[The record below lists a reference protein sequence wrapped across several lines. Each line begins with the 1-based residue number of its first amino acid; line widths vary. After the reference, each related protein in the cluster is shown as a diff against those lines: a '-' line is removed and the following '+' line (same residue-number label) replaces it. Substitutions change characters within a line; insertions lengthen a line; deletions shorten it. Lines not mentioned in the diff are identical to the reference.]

1 MAIRFPAS
9 MQNRPQ
15 NFSAR
20 RNRGR
25 PSMRHTFVIRRAQ
38 VKPGTFRQDCLP
50 VAAPP
55 SKQVIRLG
63 TEIGLRRYNMVG
75 RASRVGDAARRVLQ
89 SGAGLAIGI
98 GIGLAPVTAHAET
111 ISDALV
117 KAYQSNPQ
125 LNAERARQ
133 RATDENV
140 PQALAGY
147 RPQIVAS
154 LSSGLQAVRNLLPD
168 NLVQTAT
175 QKPWTIGLTVTQTL
189 FNGFKTANSVRV
201 AEFQVLSG
209 REALRNVG
217 QGVLLDAVTAY
228 TNVLANQSLVDAQ
241 RANVGSLR
249 ETLGVTQKRL
259 AAGDVTPTDTA
270 QAEARLSRGLSDL
283 NAAEVALAISQAT
296 YTQVIGMQPS
306 RLSPA
311 PPVDRLLPRSRD
323 EATGLAFK
331 ANPAVLAAGY
341 DVDIATKTINVA
353 ESSLYPTVTLQGSV
367 SRERQNDPTLSVK
380 QTDQASIIGA
390 VTAPIYD
397 GGTAASQ
404 TRQAKEV
411 ASQSRL
417 VLEQVRN
424 QARTAAVAAW
434 VANEGAKVAVSAAES
449 EVRAADVALQG
460 VRKEAQGGQRTTVD
474 VLNSQQDLI
483 AAKARLI
490 GAQRDRVIASYT
502 LLSAVG
508 SLDVKTLGLRTPDYL
523 PEVHYHQVRDA
534 WHGLRTPSGQ

>member
-1 MAIRFPAS
+1 MVR
-9 MQNRPQ
+9 QGWR
-15 NFSAR
+15 
-20 RNRGR
+20 
-25 PSMRHTFVIRRAQ
+25 VRRA
-38 VKPGTFRQDCLP
+38 
-50 VAAPP
+50 
-55 SKQVIRLG
+55 
-63 TEIGLRRYNMVG
+63 
-75 RASRVGDAARRVLQ
+75 ARCVLQ
-89 SGAGLAIGI
+89 SGICLAIAAGI
-98 GIGLAPVTAHAET
+98 ALPAAPAHAET
-111 ISDALV
+111 IAEALV
-117 KAYQSNPQ
+117 KAYQTNPQ

-147 RPQIVAS
+147 RPQIIAS
-154 LSSGLQAVRNLLPD
+154 LSGGLQAVRNLLPD
-168 NLVQTAT
+168 NSIQTAS
-175 QKPWTIGLTVTQTL
+175 QRPWTIGLTVTQTL

-201 AEFQVLSG
+201 AELQVQSG

-228 TNVLANQSLVDAQ
+228 TNVLANQSLVEAQ
-241 RANVGSLR
+241 RANVASLR
-249 ETLGVTQKRL
+249 ETLGVARKRL
-259 AAGDVTPTDTA
+259 AAGDVTPTDTS

-283 NAAEVALAISQAT
+283 NAAEVALAVSQAT
-296 YTQVIGMQPS
+296 YTQVIGMPPS
-306 RLSPA
+306 RLGPA
-311 PPVDRLLPRSRD
+311 EPVDRLLPHSRD
-323 EATGLAFK
+323 DATNLAFR
-331 ANPAVLAAGY
+331 ANPAVLAASF
-341 DVDIATKTINVA
+341 DVDMATKSINVA

-367 SRERQNDPTLSVK
+367 SRSSETDTTLGTNR
-380 QTDQASIIGA
+380 TDQASVLGQ

-411 ASQSRL
+411 ASQSRM

-424 QARTAAVAAW
+424 QARTAAIAAW
-434 VANEGAKVAVSAAES
+434 VAHEGAKIAVSAAES
-449 EVRAADVALQG
+449 EVRAASVALDG

-508 SLDVKTLGLRTPDYL
+508 SLDVKTLGLHTPDYL

-534 WHGLRTPSGQ
+534 WHGLRTPSGK